1 MPKRALSGLRIL
13 DLTRLLPG
21 PYCTMML
28 ADLGAEVVKI
38 EEPGRGD
45 YMREWPPK
53 LKKESV
59 FFLAVNRNKK
69 SLTLDL
75 KTNRGREIFLEL
87 VKGAD
92 VVVEGFRP
100 GVIEKLGIGYKD
112 LKEVNPGI
120 IVCSISGYGQDGP
133 FAQKAGHDWNYLS
146 IAGIGGFTG
155 TKEGKPVIPGVQIA
169 DIGGGALL
177 SAFCILATVISR
189 GKTGKGQYIDVAMMD
204 GALAWAC
211 VHAGKYFVDGES
223 PAPSKEMVTG
233 QFACY
238 NVYKTKDGRYMSLGA
253 LETQFWSAFCKAVGR
268 DDLIM
273 EHYALGKRADEVIAV
288 VESIFAKH
296 TREEW
301 IRLLEDV
308 DCCCEPV
315 NNFDE
320 TFSHP
325 QVLHRNMIVEM
336 VHPTEGKIRML
347 NFPGKFSETPAEMI
361 MPPPSLGQHTRD
373 ILGGLGMAEEEIAE
387 LAKKKII

>member
-1 MPKRALSGLRIL
+1 MSIGALSGLRVL

-28 ADLGAEVVKI
+28 ADLGAEVIKI

-45 YMREWPPK
+45 YLRDFPPK
-53 LKKESV
+53 LRKESG

-69 SLTLDL
+69 SITL
-75 KTNRGREIFLEL
+75 NVRSHRGREIFSEL
-87 VKGAD
+87 VKRAD

-100 GVIEKLGIGYKD
+100 GVMDKLGLGYKD
-112 LKEVNPGI
+112 LKGINPGI
-120 IVCSISGYGQDGP
+120 ILCSISGYGQDGP

-146 IAGIGGFTG
+146 LAGISGFMG
-155 TKEGKPVIPGVQIA
+155 TREGKPIIPGVQIA

-177 SAFCILATVISR
+177 SAFCILAAIIAR
-189 GKTGKGQYIDVAMMD
+189 KKTGKGQHIDIAMMD
-204 GALAWAC
+204 GSLAWTC
-211 VHAGKYFVDGES
+211 LYAGKYFIDGKS
-223 PAPSKEMVTG
+223 PVPSKEMITG

-253 LETQFWSAFCKAVGR
+253 LEPQFWTAFCKAVGR
-268 DDLIM
+268 DDLIK
-273 EHYALGKRADEVIAV
+273 EQFAPSRIADEIIAE
-288 VESIFAKH
+288 VEGIFAKH

-301 IRLLEDV
+301 IELLKNV

-325 QVLHRNMIVEM
+325 QVLHRNMVVEM
-336 VHPTEGKIRML
+336 EHPTEGTFRML
-347 NFPGKFSETPAEMI
+347 NFPGKFSETPAEMKI
-361 MPPPSLGQHTRD
+361 PPPSLGQHT
-373 ILGGLGMAEEEIAE
+373 EEILEE
-387 LAKKKII
+387 LKIRKEAIDALIKEKIV

>member
-1 MPKRALSGLRIL
+1 MSMGALSGLRVL

-45 YMREWPPK
+45 YMRDFPPK

-69 SLTLDL
+69 SITL
-75 KTNRGREIFLEL
+75 NMRSHRGREIFFNL
-87 VKGAD
+87 VKGTD

-100 GVIEKLGIGYKD
+100 GIMEKLGIGYEY

-146 IAGIGGFTG
+146 IAGISGFTG
-155 TKEGKPVIPGVQIA
+155 TKEGKPIMPGVQIA

-177 SAFCILATVISR
+177 TAFCILAAIIAR
-189 GKTGKGQYIDVAMMD
+189 EKTGKGQYIDIAMMD
-204 GALAWAC
+204 GALAWTC
-211 VHAGKYFVDGES
+211 LYAGKHFVDGKS
-223 PAPSKEMVTG
+223 PAPSKEMLTG

-253 LETQFWSAFCKAVGR
+253 LEPQFWSAFCKAVGR
-268 DDLIM
+268 DDLVR
-273 EHYALGKRADEVIAV
+273 EQYAPGKRADEVVAE
-288 VESIFAKH
+288 VEGIFAVH

-301 IRLLEDV
+301 IELLKDV

-325 QVLHRNMIVEM
+325 QVLHRNMVVEM
-336 VHPTEGKIRML
+336 EHPTEGKIRML
-347 NFPGKFSETPAEMI
+347 NFPGKFSETPAKMKL
-361 MPPPSLGQHTRD
+361 PPPSLGQHNEE
-373 ILGGLGMAEEEIAE
+373 ILGELGMTKDEIAE
-387 LAKKKII
+387 LAKEKII